1 MDYDYIIEKPRQ
13 ALCPLLIGASNY
25 PTWKSKIE
33 MVLVR
38 ERLWSIISGRR
49 VKPESGAKALTDFE
63 EDCERATATIFLYL
77 SDTAEQH
84 VRDLR
89 DPIEVW
95 NKLKE
100 SFSRVGFAA
109 RYNLWKQLFTVECEH
124 GDKIEVYLNKVRKLV
139 NTLKE
144 GGAEVSDEIVVT
156 VALQGL
162 KKDYDTVIS
171 VVTCGKDRPTFES
184 LRGLLLEE
192 EARKSGREREHYPA
206 YMAGERKPVECWHCG
221 KPGHKKDRCFEL
233 HPELREGGPSTG
245 PLATPGGG
253 RGLSPVYKE
262 NEKASI
268 ATEHW

>member
-1 MDYDYIIEKPRQ
+1 MDLIERPRVL
-13 ALCPLLIGASNY
+13 ALCPLLKGASNY
-25 PTWKSKIE
+25 ATWKSKIE
-33 MVLVR
+33 MVLIR

-63 EDCERATATIFLYL
+63 EDSERATATIFLYL

-109 RYNLWKQLFTVECEH
+109 RYNVWKQLFTVEFRNSEN
-124 GDKIEVYLNKVRKLV
+124 IEEYLDRVRGWV
-139 NTLKE
+139 NTLRE
-144 GGAEVSDEIVVT
+144 GGAEVSDEIMAT

-162 KKDYDTVIS
+162 GKDFDTVIS
-171 VVTCGKDRPTFES
+171 VVTCAKDRPTFES

-192 EARKSGREREHYPA
+192 EARKPKRVQESMTA
-206 YMAGERKPVECWHCG
+206 YAAGERKPVECWHCG
-221 KPGHKKDRCFEL
+221 KPGHKRDRCFEL

-245 PLATPGGG
+245 PLSTPGGG
-253 RGLSPVYKE
+253 RGLSPVQKE
-262 NEKASI
+262 GEKASM
-268 ATEHW
+268 ARVDVW